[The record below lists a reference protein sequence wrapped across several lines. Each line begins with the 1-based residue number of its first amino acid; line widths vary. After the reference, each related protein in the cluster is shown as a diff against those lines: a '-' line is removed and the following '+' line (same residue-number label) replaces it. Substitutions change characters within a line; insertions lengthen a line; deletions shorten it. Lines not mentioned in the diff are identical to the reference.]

1 MEVQSRDSKE
11 DGVREEV
18 YQEALE
24 YARKKHEGQFR
35 IGGAPYIEHPIAVA
49 QILKND
55 GYETDYQIAAVF
67 HDLLED
73 TDALESEIL
82 RIGGTDVFRAVK
94 LLTKKKGYQMDQY
107 VSGIKSDP
115 IAYAVK
121 GADRL
126 HNLQSAYCA
135 SEKFRKKYIRE
146 TLDWYMEFRSEI
158 PVEVRKLTEGLSDV
172 EEKEYFLSEFN
183 RWMKNK

>member
-1 MEVQSRDSKE
+1 M
-11 DGVREEV
+11 REEA
-18 YQEALE
+18 YQEALK

-49 QILKND
+49 QILRED
-55 GYETDYQIAAVF
+55 GYDTDYLIAAIF

-82 RIGGTDVFRAVK
+82 RIGGADVFRAVK
-94 LLTKKKGYQMDQY
+94 LLTKEKGYQMEQY

-135 SEKFRKKYIRE
+135 NEKFRRKYIRE
-146 TLDWYMEFRSEI
+146 TLEWYMTFRPEI
-158 PVEVRKLTEGLSDV
+158 PAEVRKLTDGLPDD